1 MKKHFM
7 IILAVL
13 TLFVYDKTQAQ
24 NAYNFTEAKDSVAKI
39 IWDKLKTE
47 DECISSVINQLK
59 KIDSKQLAKAE
70 HYKSKTAMDFDFQTI
85 DEYFVEEV
93 RCNTF

>member
-1 MKKHFM
+1 MKKHFI

-13 TLFVYDKTQAQ
+13 TLFVYGKTRAQ

-59 KIDSKQLAKAE
+59 KIAK
-70 HYKSKTAMDFDFQTI
+70 
-85 DEYFVEEV
+85 V
-93 RCNTF
+93 